1 MASEFSLISYH
12 LTQKNLTCG
21 YCSQRPKE
29 WKATFGRIQNVQQI
43 LPLDGGLGRVLL
55 DQSFLLSWV
64 VRIFHVLI
72 YWQKPFSVDLVDR
85 LFLPAQSSLKWLKTM
100 PTERLV
106 SIIFHALCHYFC
118 A

>member
-1 MASEFSLISYH
+1 MESEFSLISYH

-29 WKATFGRIQNVQQI
+29 WKATFGSIQNVQQINVQQI

-55 DQSFLLSWV
+55 DESFLLSWV
-64 VRIFHVLI
+64 VRIFHDLI

-100 PTERLV
+100 DKCPLTG
-106 SIIFHALCHYFC
+106 
-118 A
+118 